1 MPNANMIQKGLW
13 LGNMESAYSETFLRM
28 HNIKLVINCTDH
40 IPTPLFYKRMKIH
53 TIRLP
58 LNNHNMISNNEI
70 MFYYLSA
77 VENEIYNALQNN
89 INVLVHCFEGKH
101 RSAAVVAYFLMKR
114 KFTFDYQKAFNF
126 IQKKRPVAFIP
137 QDYFRDFLLN
147 YNQ

>member
-1 MPNANMIQKGLW
+1 
-13 LGNMESAYSETFLRM
+13 
-28 HNIKLVINCTDH
+28 
-40 IPTPLFYKRMKIH
+40 
-53 TIRLP
+53 
-58 LNNHNMISNNEI
+58 MISNNEI

-77 VENEIYNALQNN
+77 VEKEIYNALQNN

-114 KFTFDYQKAFNF
+114 KFIFDYQKAFDF